1 MHVTYLR
8 MLRVSFITES
18 KCDGSFSY
26 LYTHCLTSVII
37 LPLCIFNYC
46 DESSIV
52 WQVIAGYDDGND
64 PRQFPAV
71 AHRPYSKLVRTRY
84 KVTNTVWLWVSN
96 LNLFYPNSSDFLLL
110 MSLLCLHWCRC
121 FTCLRLSLK
130 HANHPRKVTYVNF
143 TRRLKA
149 AIITYKQASHI
160 ILILLRFRGL
170 GVWRNIR
177 GKWSYNIW
185 V

>member
-1 MHVTYLR
+1 MGAFLISTLTVLPQW
-8 MLRVSFITES
+8 LFCLCV
-18 KCDGSFSY
+18 FS
-26 LYTHCLTSVII
+26 II
-37 LPLCIFNYC
+37 VMNPPLC
-46 DESSIV
+46 DR
-52 WQVIAGYDDGND
+52 WLLATMTGTT
-64 PRQFPAV
+64 PPQFSAV
-71 AHRPYSKLVRTRY
+71 PHRPYSKLVRTRY
-84 KVTNTVWLWVSN
+84 KVTNTVW
-96 LNLFYPNSSDFLLL
+96 LFYPNSSDFLLL